1 MLRGRRDGNVNDNHW
16 CRYMTC
22 VIRIATTPR
31 GRASGMHT
39 CLLKVL
45 DSMFVWS
52 FLRLNKVV
60 AMIMFFCIINLSII

>member
-1 MLRGRRDGNVNDNHW
+1 MLRGRRDGNANDNHG

-22 VIRIATTPR
+22 VIRIATTTR

-45 DSMFVWS
+45 DSMIVWS
-52 FLRLNKVV
+52 FL
-60 AMIMFFCIINLSII
+60 

>member
-31 GRASGMHT
+31 GRASGMHST
-39 CLLKVL
+39 I
-45 DSMFVWS
+45 VWS
-52 FLRLNKVV
+52 
-60 AMIMFFCIINLSII
+60 SIA